1 MAQLAAIEVND
12 KKKKKEKKV
21 RVSKWKVKHDKVVK
35 AVSPMLPSVNTL
47 DIYQLLWLSQ
57 HITHLKQ
64 KWVEKDSELHA
75 SVSNYS
81 RWMSIQRGE
90 GKLPPVGDEGGEV
103 DGDEGEEE
111 QDEEDEEESEE
122 DGDE

>member
-1 MAQLAAIEVND
+1 MKKKLAALVV
-12 KKKKKEKKV
+12 KPPKVKKV

-35 AVSPMLPSVNTL
+35 AVLPILPSVNTL

-81 RWMSIQRGE
+81 RWISVKRGE
-90 GKLPPVGDEGGEV
+90 GKIPHDV
-103 DGDEGEEE
+103 GDEGEEVE
-111 QDEEDEEESEE
+111 GDEDEEEEEESEE
-122 DGDE
+122 EEDGDD